1 VACEKIYLAVAD
13 KTDEYSV
20 CVSVLEMAG

>member
-13 KTDEYSV
+13 KNWW
-20 CVSVLEMAG
+20 M